1 MNPFVKKRMK
11 ALNETIVPK
20 VFLVLFGFQER
31 LNKPLHPL
39 LSESELAGA
48 APRPLPFFP
57 RCRRPPPPTFLH
69 RHHTHSCTTAAQPNP
84 RLLLLL
90 AKSQYS
96 YIKLTTATPHL
107 GRSRNPPSEL
117 APMAAASSLRAAPF
131 AAAAPVGSA
140 GLGSA

>member
-1 MNPFVKKRMK
+1 MK

-90 AKSQYS
+90 AIQLHKTNRRHS
-96 YIKLTTATPHL
+96 
-107 GRSRNPPSEL
+107 
-117 APMAAASSLRAAPF
+117 APRPKPQSPERASSNGGRLVVARRAF
-131 AAAAPVGSA
+131 RRRSA
-140 GLGSA
+140 GGARWSRICLRQG